1 MDELI
6 TLLAVTLTRIAAVF
20 FASFSSDIRPGW
32 SEGIEGISSNSIPAG
47 LLTPG
52 KTIPS

>member
-20 FASFSSDIRPGW
+20 FVSFSSDTRPGW
-32 SEGIEGISSNSIPAG
+32 SQGISSNSIPAG

-52 KTIPS
+52 KAIPS